1 ALWPLLERGG
11 MLLYATCSILPEENA
26 HVIRLFTGECKARL
40 IDQRYI
46 LPGDADMDGF
56 YYAQLAGQLD

>member
-1 ALWPLLERGG
+1 

-56 YYAQLAGQLD
+56 YYAQLAGRLD